1 MKGTALATRTSRVF
15 AIRAEKKK
23 LLDVA
28 RETFKEN
35 IADVDELREELQQK
49 YPEILEQVDLQ
60 YSVSNGFTFAL
71 AENILE
77 EKGLDLPR
85 MFNKLV
91 SCILLVK
98 GLKGRSR
105 DTLQNKKCKKV
116 VFSCVDLVS
125 CLAWSV

>member
-49 YPEILEQVDLQ
+49 YPDILEQVDLQ
-60 YSVSNGFTFAL
+60 YSPSNGFTFAL
-71 AENILE
+71 AESVLQ

-85 MFNKLV
+85 IFNKLV
-91 SCILLVK
+91 SDGIVLL
-98 GLKGRSR
+98 RR
-105 DTLQNKKCKKV
+105 DAL
-116 VFSCVDLVS
+116 
-125 CLAWSV
+125 

>member
-1 MKGTALATRTSRVF
+1 MTKTSLSARTSRVF

-35 IADVDELREELQQK
+35 IADVDELLKELQQK
-49 YPEILEQVDLQ
+49 YPDILDSVDLQ
-60 YSVSNGFTFAL
+60 YNSSNGFTFAL
-71 AENILE
+71 AESVLE

-91 SCILLVK
+91 S
-98 GLKGRSR
+98 RSCHS
-105 DTLQNKKCKKV
+105 L
-116 VFSCVDLVS
+116 SEEHS
-125 CLAWSV
+125 

>member
-1 MKGTALATRTSRVF
+1 MTKTSLSARTSRVF

-35 IADVDELREELQQK
+35 IADVDELLKELQEK
-49 YPEILEQVDLQ
+49 YPDILDNVDLQ
-60 YSVSNGFTFAL
+60 YSPSNGFTFAL
-71 AENILE
+71 PENALE

-91 SCILLVK
+91 SDFLLVI
-98 GLKGRSR
+98 
-105 DTLQNKKCKKV
+105 
-116 VFSCVDLVS
+116 
-125 CLAWSV
+125 